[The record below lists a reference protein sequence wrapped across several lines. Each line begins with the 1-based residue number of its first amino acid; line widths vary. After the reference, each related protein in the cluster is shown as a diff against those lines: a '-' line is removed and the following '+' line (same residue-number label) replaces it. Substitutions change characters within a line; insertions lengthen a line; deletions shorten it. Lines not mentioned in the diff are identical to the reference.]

1 MCRLRGVLPLTSHK
15 YPPSQNLRPTFW
27 LREGLRLEQR
37 EAMLRE
43 RLVNAL
49 RGEQQRLE
57 KATEA
62 IESRSPQR
70 ILQLGF
76 AVLRAEGKALKS
88 VRELEKH
95 RQLTVELSDG
105 TTEITQTQ

>member
-1 MCRLRGVLPLTSHK
+1 MREAELRLEQGLGELHRMAVERT
-15 YPPSQNLRPTFW
+15 

-105 TTEITQTQ
+105 TTEITQTL